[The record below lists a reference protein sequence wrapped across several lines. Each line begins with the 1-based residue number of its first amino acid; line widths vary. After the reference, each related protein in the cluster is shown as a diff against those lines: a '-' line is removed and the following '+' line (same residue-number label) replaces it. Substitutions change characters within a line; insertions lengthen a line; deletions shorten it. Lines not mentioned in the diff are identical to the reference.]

1 MKFERRDIVALG
13 AGWSILAL
21 LSALTACAWGA
32 LGPGTTFEGL
42 GAGWAIRR
50 IESSSISESSGLVAS
65 RVHAGVFWTHNDS
78 GDTPRL
84 FAIDAWGRS
93 KGEFSVEG
101 AQHLDWE
108 DIAADDS
115 GHLYIGDFGN
125 NSSDRRDLTVYRVP
139 EPVPNASDRSVQ
151 VDRVLHFR
159 YADQVAYPEPG
170 QRNFDA
176 EAMFWMDGA
185 LYVFTKHRDDRA
197 THLYR
202 LPVVATGAERV
213 LEPVA
218 RYSPESD
225 GRKFEPTA
233 ADMQHA
239 PGGLLAVLNYGSI
252 DLLERDAG
260 GGRPFRLIHHIDLD
274 RLRALQVESLAWDGD
289 ALLFGNE
296 QRTLFRIPD
305 PLSIERYPPK
315 GSAILAPQCAP
326 HTGDAIRCDSEPSPP
341 KG

>member
-1 MKFERRDIVALG
+1 MLPL
-13 AGWSILAL
+13 LAV
-21 LSALTACAWGA
+21 LTACAWNA

-78 GDTPRL
+78 GDSPRL

-93 KGEFSVEG
+93 KGEFLVEG
-101 AQHLDWE
+101 AQHFDWE

-125 NSSDRRDLTVYRVP
+125 NLSDRRDLTVYRVP
-139 EPVPNASDRSVQ
+139 EPDPNASDRSVH
-151 VDRVLHFR
+151 VDRILRFR
-159 YADQVAYPEPG
+159 YADQFAYPAPG
-170 QRNFDA
+170 QRNFDT

-185 LYVFTKHRDDRA
+185 LYLFTKHRDDRA

-202 LPVVATGAERV
+202 LPAIATGAERV
-213 LEPVA
+213 LEPLA
-218 RYSPESD
+218 RYSLGGG
-225 GRKFEPTA
+225 GRTFQPTA
-233 ADMQHA
+233 ADMQPA
-239 PGGLLAVLNYGSI
+239 PGGLLAMLSYGSI
-252 DLLERDAG
+252 HLFERDTG
-260 GGRPFRLIHHIDLD
+260 GERPFRPVHHIDLD
-274 RLRALQVESLAWDGD
+274 RLRTLQVESLAWDGD

-305 PLSIERYPPK
+305 PLSIEIYPPK
-315 GSAILAPQCAP
+315 GSTVLRSRSAPGD
-326 HTGDAIRCDSEPSPP
+326 GDATRRDSEPASP